1 MSAFEKQK
9 PSHSEPGSPAADGR
23 VGMLLSNQAAF
34 LSFLERRVGRRDV
47 AEDLLQEVLAR
58 SIERLNT
65 LRSEE
70 AAVAWFYQALR
81 NAVVDYYRRQGS
93 SARAL
98 ESLARELEGGDAAT
112 PEVHHAVCECVG
124 RLVASL
130 KPEYAAALQGIEVE
144 GASVK
149 GFAEEAG
156 ITANNAAVRV
166 HRARTALRQ
175 KVEATCGKCAQEGCR
190 DCSCGR

>member
-1 MSAFEKQK
+1 MKE
-9 PSHSEPGSPAADGR
+9 
-23 VGMLLSNQAAF
+23 LLSNQAAF
-34 LSFLERRVGRRDV
+34 VSFLERRVGRRDV
-47 AEDLLQEVLAR
+47 AEDLLQGVLVRAV
-58 SIERLNT
+58 ERLSS
-65 LRSEE
+65 LRTEE
-70 AAVAWFYQALR
+70 AAVAWFYQSLR
-81 NAVVDYYRRQGS
+81 NAVVDHYRRQGS

-124 RLVASL
+124 RLVGSL
-130 KPEYAAALQGIEVE
+130 KPEYAAALQSIEVE

-166 HRARTALRQ
+166 HRARTALQQ
-175 KVEATCGKCAQEGCR
+175 KVEATCGKCAQEGCQ
-190 DCSCGR
+190 DCSCGV

>member
-1 MSAFEKQK
+1 
-9 PSHSEPGSPAADGR
+9 
-23 VGMLLSNQAAF
+23 MLLSNQAAF

-58 SIERLNT
+58 SIERLST

-112 PEVHHAVCECVG
+112 PEVQHAVCECVG

-144 GASVK
+144 GTSVK
-149 GFAEEAG
+149 GFAEEVG

>member
-1 MSAFEKQK
+1 MSASEKQK
-9 PSHSEPGSPAADGR
+9 PSHVAFGSPADDGR
-23 VGMLLSNQAAF
+23 VAALLSNQATF

-47 AEDLLQEVLAR
+47 AEDLFQEVLAR
-58 SIERLNT
+58 SIGRLDT

-70 AAVAWFYQALR
+70 AAVAWFYRSLR
-81 NAVVDYYRRQGS
+81 NAVVDHYRRQGS

-98 ESLARELEGGDAAT
+98 ESLARELEGDAAT
-112 PEVHHAVCECVG
+112 PEVRHAVCECVG
-124 RLVASL
+124 RLVGSL
-130 KPEYAAALQGIEVE
+130 KPEYAAALQRIEVE

-166 HRARTALRQ
+166 HRARTALLQ
-175 KVEATCGKCAQEGCR
+175 KVEAACGRCAQEGCR